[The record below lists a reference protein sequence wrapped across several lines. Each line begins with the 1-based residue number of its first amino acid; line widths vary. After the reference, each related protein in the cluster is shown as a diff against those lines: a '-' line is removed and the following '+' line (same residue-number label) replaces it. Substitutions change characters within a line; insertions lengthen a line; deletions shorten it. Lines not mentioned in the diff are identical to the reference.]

1 MAVVSVLGA
10 MHWSV
15 LAAFGLLDPE
25 EGGRFS
31 APQFPA
37 PSANSWVTEL
47 DKFRAASHRVS
58 QPVGVFFVFFL
69 FYLRGFINVCL

>member
-1 MAVVSVLGA
+1 MLESSLVFLQLLLFLPSISPEVPMAVVSVLGA

-25 EGGRFS
+25 EGGCFS

-37 PSANSWVTEL
+37 PSANS
-47 DKFRAASHRVS
+47 
-58 QPVGVFFVFFL
+58 
-69 FYLRGFINVCL
+69 